1 MAGTSSGQSTSSYL
15 SGLSPSFL
23 EGLAVDITGA
33 GGAPTTA
40 IGALDQ
46 ALSGEGN
53 IVAPL
58 ASVVDATFGVDTA
71 GAFSAT
77 ADALSGVGAL
87 APGSQPAWTFI
98 TAPED
103 ISWSTANAANRV
115 DIFGTNNPPL
125 VAGSR
130 GMRDLTLGNA
140 LVEGFVRRKQVE
152 DKVAQLEAL
161 LNYGLNTSDGF
172 VSVPVY
178 QIWAN
183 KKSYGGAQ
191 GYFIIKDVRVKET
204 MRDIQGNSTR
214 AYVDVSLMQVPA
226 YQVNSGRDQ
235 ASEAVTGTTSSIL
248 PKQPAGAAAAAA
260 PGAGDKAA
268 QNAAT
273 AKVDGAKPTPTSGAA
288 VPSQPPAQPSNT
300 KNTLNRQ
307 NLPSVGD
314 N

>member
-1 MAGTSSGQSTSSYL
+1 
-15 SGLSPSFL
+15 
-23 EGLAVDITGA
+23 
-33 GGAPTTA
+33 
-40 IGALDQ
+40 
-46 ALSGEGN
+46 
-53 IVAPL
+53 
-58 ASVVDATFGVDTA
+58 
-71 GAFSAT
+71 
-77 ADALSGVGAL
+77 
-87 APGSQPAWTFI
+87 
-98 TAPED
+98 
-103 ISWSTANAANRV
+103 
-115 DIFGTNNPPL
+115 
-125 VAGSR
+125 
-130 GMRDLTLGNA
+130 MRDLTLGNA